1 MDRVRKTLILLVLV
15 GVPASA
21 QTFWPGPQSVGL
33 QGPCFT
39 AGTSTFQVSP
49 TAVAPDFRIKIDGQ
63 TTRPDLRMQLVD
75 SPETADFVLV
85 DDFAG
90 IEGNACN
97 GSSAVKTIKVDSQES
112 APDLTIS
119 LSSQGTDAD
128 YKIYVHSARFSHQ
141 DAAALFAVLWKLSN
155 RQVAARY

>member
-1 MDRVRKTLILLVLV
+1 MNRVRKTLILLVLV

-21 QTFWPGPQSVGL
+21 QTFWPGPQGSASL

-49 TAVAPDFRIKIDGQ
+49 TAAAPDFRIKIGQ
-63 TTRPDLRMQLVD
+63 TARPDLRMQLVD

-85 DDFAG
+85 DDFSG

-97 GSSAVKTIKVDSQES
+97 GSSAVKTIKVDSQEN

-119 LSSQGTDAD
+119 LSSQGSDAD